1 MQRIVEIYLNDSE
14 RNFRLQED
22 AYDVLS
28 KYLRDARAGAG
39 DDPEASD
46 IIEDVEGQIGDRLAE
61 LAGPENRVISADDIN
76 SVIGELEK

>member
-1 MQRIVEIYLNDSE
+1 MQRVIEIYLTDSE

-46 IIEDVEGQIGDRLAE
+46 VIEDVEGLIGDRLAE
-61 LAGPENRVISADDIN
+61 LAGPTNRVITTDDIN
-76 SVIGELEK
+76 SVISELGN